1 MEDNM
6 GRYYKAGFTL
16 DNLITNQGLIYVPVA
31 GTTSIAK
38 GSAVFDDGNGYA
50 VNGTAFAATF
60 LGIAAAD
67 ANNNSGAAGA
77 IEVPVIPPND
87 QYTFW
92 VPNGS
97 STKAAQTDVGEIV
110 DLEHNYD
117 IDVTDTTC
125 VQWGFRIDEI
135 DISAEAVAVNA
146 GGYVKGR
153 FVRIGA

>member
-1 MEDNM
+1 M
-6 GRYYKAGFTL
+6 GRYYKNGFTL
-16 DNLITNQGLIYVPVA
+16 DNLITNQGLIYMPVA
-31 GTTSIAK
+31 ATTTLLK
-38 GSAVFDDGNGYA
+38 GSAIFDDGNGYA

-67 ANNNSGAAGA
+67 ANNAAGSAGA
-77 IEVPVIPPND
+77 IEVAVIPPND
-87 QYTFW
+87 NYTFW
-92 VPNGS
+92 APNGS
-97 STKAAQTDVGEIV
+97 VTKAAQTDVGEIV

-135 DISAEAVAVNA
+135 DISAAAVAVNA
-146 GGYVKGR
+146 SGYVKGR